1 MATERGLSAFQN
13 LHRTTVCAQNPFS
26 SPKRG
31 FINFFF
37 PKKKKLQKEVG
48 ERAARPLSRTGY
60 RPKKFQPHLTQKF
73 SVQMGCHRE
82 IADSP
87 NRGFFPTKCGGQT
100 RILSRALRPA
110 RRMNTDGACAWE
122 LPSAHKIHFRGRA
135 GACSRRRSEA
145 SRKAPSG
152 RGLPRSG
159 WRRVRENHFR
169 TNPRPAHKLHSTP

>member
-1 MATERGLSAFQN
+1 MSVATERGLSAFQN
-13 LHRTTVCAQNPFS
+13 LHCTTVCAQNPFS

-87 NRGFFPTKCGGQT
+87 NRGFFPTKCGGQNPNFIT
-100 RILSRALRPA
+100 RPA
-110 RRMNTDGACAWE
+110 RRTGTDGACAWE
-122 LPSAHKIHFRGRA
+122 LPFAHKIHFRGRA
-135 GACSRRRSEA
+135 GGLLPPQKRSVPKGSLREG
-145 SRKAPSG
+145 APAQ
-152 RGLPRSG
+152 
-159 WRRVRENHFR
+159 RVEES
-169 TNPRPAHKLHSTP
+169 A